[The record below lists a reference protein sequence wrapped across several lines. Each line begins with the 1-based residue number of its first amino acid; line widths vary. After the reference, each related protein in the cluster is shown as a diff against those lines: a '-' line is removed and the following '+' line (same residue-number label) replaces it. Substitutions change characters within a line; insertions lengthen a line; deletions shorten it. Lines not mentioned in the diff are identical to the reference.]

1 MTQEIDTYEDFDAR
15 VEKFLRK
22 QMTEAEEQQF
32 KDELANDADKKS
44 RARAMALMAS
54 QMRDIRRNQEAAA
67 IQQMSDMGE
76 TEFRKILEMQ
86 NQKHSDNNAQPN
98 SEFRILHSALIRR
111 ISVAACMIGVLTI
124 GGIQYNAYNRTTA
137 LGDTYYHLISSDI
150 SSQRGDLDAQ
160 SVANLTSL
168 FSMVEKGE
176 NLDQAIATLSKL
188 YEESNVGRGFPS
200 RQSKNNSE
208 FRILHWLSLSA
219 ADHGSALTQYR
230 QTIAWNLAI
239 AHLKDGNRNAAKEVL
254 TTIIAE
260 NAPDKA
266 ITQSA
271 SKLLSEIADIPSLW

>member
-1 MTQEIDTYEDFDAR
+1 MTQKIDTYEEFDAR

-22 QMTEAEEQQF
+22 QMSEAEEQLF
-32 KDELANDADKKS
+32 KDELAADADKKS

-54 QMRDIRRNQEAAA
+54 QMKDIRREQETAT
-67 IQQMSDMGE
+67 IQQMSSMSE
-76 TEFRKILEMQ
+76 TEFRKKFVNHTSYIK
-86 NQKHSDNNAQPN
+86 NHKYKW
-98 SEFRILHSALIRR
+98 

-137 LGDTYYHLISSDI
+137 LGNTYYHLISSDI

-208 FRILHWLSLSA
+208 FRILH
-219 ADHGSALTQYR
+219 SALTQYR
-230 QTIAWNLAI
+230 QTIAWNLAL
-239 AHLKDGNRNAAKEVL
+239 AHLKDGNRNAAKDIL
-254 TTIIAE
+254 TTIVAE
-260 NAPDKA
+260 NSSDKA
-266 ITQSA
+266 IAQSA

>member
-32 KDELANDADKKS
+32 KDELAADPVKKS

-54 QMRDIRRNQEAAA
+54 QMRDIRRKQEAAA
-67 IQQMSDMGE
+67 IQQMSDMGK

-86 NQKHSDNNAQPN
+86 NA
-98 SEFRILHSALIRR
+98 LVMHSALIRR

-208 FRILHWLSLSA
+208 FRILH
-219 ADHGSALTQYR
+219 SALTQYR
-230 QTIAWNLAI
+230 QTIAWNLAL

-266 ITQSA
+266 IAQSA

>member
-32 KDELANDADKKS
+32 KDELAADPVKKS

-54 QMRDIRRNQEAAA
+54 QMRDIRRKQEAAA

-86 NQKHSDNNAQPN
+86 NA
-98 SEFRILHSALIRR
+98 LVMHSALIRR

-230 QTIAWNLAI
+230 QTIAWNLAL

-254 TTIIAE
+254 SNIIAE

-271 SKLLSEIADIPSLW
+271 SKLLNEIADIPSLW

>member
-1 MTQEIDTYEDFDAR
+1 MTLEIDIYEEFDAR

-22 QMTEAEEQQF
+22 QMTEAEEQLF
-32 KDELANDADKKS
+32 KEELAADPIKKS

-54 QMRDIRRNQEAAA
+54 EMKDIRRKQEAAA
-67 IQQMSDMGE
+67 IQQMSDMSE
-76 TEFRKILEMQ
+76 AEFRKKFVNHTSNII
-86 NQKHSDNNAQPN
+86 NHKYKW
-98 SEFRILHSALIRR
+98 
-111 ISVAACMIGVLTI
+111 ISIAACMIGILTI

-137 LGDTYYHLISSDI
+137 LGNTYYSLISSDI
-150 SSQRGDLDAQ
+150 SNQRGDLDAQ

-176 NLDQAIATLSKL
+176 DLDQAIATLSKL

-208 FRILHWLSLSA
+208 FRILH
-219 ADHGSALTQYR
+219 SALTQYR
-230 QTIAWNLAI
+230 QTIAWNLAL

-254 TTIIAE
+254 SNIVAE

-266 ITQSA
+266 IAQSA
-271 SKLLSEIADIPSLW
+271 RKLLNEISDIPSLW

>member
-1 MTQEIDTYEDFDAR
+1 MIQKIDTYEDFDVR

-22 QMTEAEEQQF
+22 QMTETEEQLF
-32 KDELANDADKKS
+32 KDELATDPDKKS
-44 RARAMALMAS
+44 RARVMALMAS
-54 QMRDIRRNQEAAA
+54 QMKDIRHKQEAATV
-67 IQQMSDMGE
+67 QQMASMSE
-76 TEFRKILEMQ
+76 AEFRKKFVNRKSVNRKYRWL
-86 NQKHSDNNAQPN
+86 
-98 SEFRILHSALIRR
+98 
-111 ISVAACMIGVLTI
+111 SVAACMIGVLTI

-200 RQSKNNSE
+200 RQSKTNSE
-208 FRILHWLSLSA
+208 FRILH
-219 ADHGSALTQYR
+219 SALTPFR
-230 QTIAWNLAI
+230 QTIAWNLAL

-266 ITQSA
+266 ITQNA

>member
-32 KDELANDADKKS
+32 KDELAADPVKKS

-54 QMRDIRRNQEAAA
+54 QMRDIRRKQEAAA
-67 IQQMSDMGE
+67 IQQMSDMSE
-76 TEFRKILEMQ
+76 AEFRKILEMQ

-168 FSMVEKGE
+168 FSMVERGE

-208 FRILHWLSLSA
+208 FRIL
-219 ADHGSALTQYR
+219 TQYR
-230 QTIAWNLAI
+230 QTIAWNLAL

-266 ITQSA
+266 ITKSA